1 MFFAPA
7 YQTVLVL
14 VVLLV
19 LTFIFLLSYTFWT
32 RASKWYWHRYRSKFR
47 KSYSAKL
54 FLFVEEA
61 KSSAAADDVIKTLTK
76 RTKDITFFLELLNEM
91 SDLLKGDDHE
101 TLNWLIDHPLFYS
114 FYKKK
119 LFSLSKQNQLVAC
132 IYFGKSGH
140 IENKVAARLSQLSR
154 SRKINL
160 AYAATKALQASD
172 SLQIRKKAMTRFIKR
187 RDVSDL
193 MIVELLHLFHRD
205 EMELHLQTGEALKS
219 ILLDEKI
226 SAEKKQVVV
235 LYFADQNYYE
245 YSYFLKECLDKVEHR
260 RENRLFIIGIIETL
274 GRLKVEEATSTIQ
287 AYALVD
293 DVEIRLASVEALNQL
308 GGAANLAFL
317 HNMMLDTEF
326 SVRKKIIEVLIQH
339 PKRGHKLL
347 EQFMYTHLK
356 LVAKISENENPSE
369 ELLNYIYKI
378 NAVTTGIRIMS
389 SYTIFNRKGAPV

>member
-32 RASKWYWHRYRSKFR
+32 RASKGYWHRYRSKFR